1 MFHTAL
7 RCRFSE
13 VWPRSQ
19 DHSGGGPGT
28 GQSVPVNSTWAW
40 RPHQPQPPEKLQ
52 EPTRPTVSCRHS
64 WSPCS
69 PLKPFLCRVA
79 PGAHG
84 CWALHVSALL
94 VGRGRPWGP
103 RGDPA
108 PAGWPMGMWAEAS
121 VALGSSGRN
130 TAEERSAGLLLA
142 GLLARVWPRGALPSL
157 SPAPHLGK
165 GTGLP
170 PSLGY
175 LGCRETK
182 QLDRLCWGA
191 AGGPCV
197 PPPAARSLLGGWLG
211 ALLPAVT
218 AGPSVT
224 GLATWL
230 LASFCHNR
238 ASPGR

>member
-1 MFHTAL
+1 M
-7 RCRFSE
+7 
-13 VWPRSQ
+13 
-19 DHSGGGPGT
+19 
-28 GQSVPVNSTWAW
+28 
-40 RPHQPQPPEKLQ
+40 
-52 EPTRPTVSCRHS
+52 SCRHS

-142 GLLARVWPRGALPSL
+142 GLLARVWPQGALPSL

-175 LGCRETK
+175 VGCRETK

-197 PPPAARSLLGGWLG
+197 PPPSSQEPPWRLARGFATSCDGWAFCHRPGHVAAGLVLPQQGLSWPMRG
-211 ALLPAVT
+211 ALP
-218 AGPSVT
+218 
-224 GLATWL
+224 
-230 LASFCHNR
+230 
-238 ASPGR
+238 